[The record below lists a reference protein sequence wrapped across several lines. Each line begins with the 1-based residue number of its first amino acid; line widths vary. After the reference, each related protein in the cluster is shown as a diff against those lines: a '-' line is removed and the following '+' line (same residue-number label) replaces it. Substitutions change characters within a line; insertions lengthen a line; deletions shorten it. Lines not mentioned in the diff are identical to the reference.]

1 MALHQTLAWFEGNS
15 LLLRPGFGLGWD
27 GGRGLALHDL
37 ISDNQGVSLDAAFVA
52 MVVAFAAGWLWR
64 GWRGLV
70 AGAQT
75 QRARAEIAN
84 ANAWRARLWFA
95 GIVVVLWGLAEL
107 WIHNH

>member
-1 MALHQTLAWFEGNS
+1 
-15 LLLRPGFGLGWD
+15 LR
-27 GGRGLALHDL
+27 DL
-37 ISDNQGVSLDAAFVA
+37 IADTQGVSLEAAFVA

-75 QRARAEIAN
+75 QRARADTAN
-84 ANAWRARLWFA
+84 AAAWRARLWFA
-95 GIVVVLWGLAEL
+95 GIVIVMLGLADL